1 VGLLQVTG
9 LTKRYGRLTAL
20 NDVSFVIR
28 PGEVLG
34 LIGPNGSGKTT
45 LFECLGGVLPADAGR
60 VQSLRP
66 GSGQADAR
74 TLAAHERAAAMF
86 YLPDA
91 IAPWPA
97 QTVRWALNF
106 IVGFFGPPVRVGPAK
121 AGRHAQVAADGSESD
136 AAYVASG
143 FSRTS
148 SDIVRELDLE
158 PLLDS
163 PIGTLSKGQR
173 KRALLAIGLLTP
185 QPVLLADEPFDG
197 LDLRQSRD
205 VARTL
210 RAHAATGRTLVLS
223 IHQITDAARV
233 CDRFVLLSG
242 GRVRGEGTFDE
253 LSEVAAAH
261 GAPAADLE
269 EVFLALT

>member
-1 VGLLQVTG
+1 VLQVAD

-20 NDVSFVIR
+20 SEVSFSIR

-45 LFECLGGVLPADAGR
+45 LFEWLGGVLPADHGTVLADDR
-60 VQSLRP
+60 VMT
-66 GSGQADAR
+66 AR
-74 TLAAHERAAAMF
+74 ERAACVF
-86 YLPDA
+86 YLPDG

-97 QTVRWALNF
+97 QTVKWALNF
-106 IVGFFGPPVRVGPAK
+106 IVGFFGGAKGPPEG
-121 AGRHAQVAADGSESD
+121 GRHVREPRVSQPNVASQSY
-136 AAYVASG
+136 AATQSYVASG
-143 FSRTS
+143 FSRTVVTI
-148 SDIVRELDLE
+148 DEVVRQLDLTS
-158 PLLDS
+158 LLDS

-185 QPVLLADEPFDG
+185 QQVLLADEPFEG

-205 VARTL
+205 VAFTL
-210 RAHAATGRTLVLS
+210 RQHAAAGRTLMLS
-223 IHQITDAARV
+223 IHQISDAARV

-242 GRVRGEGTFDE
+242 GRIRGEGTLDE
-253 LSEVAAAH
+253 LSAVAASR
-261 GAPAADLE
+261 GAPSSDLE

>member
-1 VGLLQVTG
+1 MGLLLQVTG

-20 NDVSFVIR
+20 SDVSFVIR

-60 VQSLRP
+60 VQSLPPSLKLRRTAVAQSAEAGRP
-66 GSGQADAR
+66 GSGQADGR

-97 QTVRWALNF
+97 QTVRWALDF
-106 IVGFFGPPVRVGPAK
+106 TVGFFGTTNDELRTVNDVVR
-121 AGRHAQVAADGSESD
+121 Q
-136 AAYVASG
+136 
-143 FSRTS
+143 
-148 SDIVRELDLE
+148 LDLE

-163 PIGTLSKGQR
+163 TIGTLSKGQR

-242 GRVRGEGTFDE
+242 GHVRGEGTLDE
-253 LSEVAAAH
+253 LSDVASRR
-261 GAPAADLE
+261 GGSRTSDLE

>member
-1 VGLLQVTG
+1 VIVLLLQVAD
-9 LTKRYGRLTAL
+9 LTKRYGHLTAL
-20 NDVSFVIR
+20 SEVSFSIR

-45 LFECLGGVLPADAGR
+45 LFEWLGGVLPADRGALLAGDR
-60 VQSLRP
+60 VLAPQQRS
-66 GSGQADAR
+66 AR
-74 TLAAHERAAAMF
+74 VF
-86 YLPDA
+86 YLPDG
-91 IAPWPA
+91 IAPWPS
-97 QTVRWALNF
+97 QTLRWVLDF
-106 IVGFFGPPVRVGPAK
+106 IVGFFGGTPNVPSPSIADVVR
-121 AGRHAQVAADGSESD
+121 Q
-136 AAYVASG
+136 
-143 FSRTS
+143 
-148 SDIVRELDLE
+148 LDLT

-197 LDLRQSRD
+197 LDLRQSRE

-210 RAHAATGRTLVLS
+210 REHAAAGRTLLLS

-242 GRVRGEGTFDE
+242 GRVRGEGTFAE
-253 LSEVAAAH
+253 LSAVAAAR
-261 GAPAADLE
+261 GAPSSDLE